1 MNIANI
7 PTNKIIIDSRTQPR
21 AIIDEYVVNEYRLD
35 MNGGDDFPPLMVFG
49 ENGSYYLADGW
60 HRLLA
65 AKQLNR
71 ESISCAIKPGGLR
84 EAILYS
90 VAANADHGK
99 RRTNG
104 DKRRSVKK
112 LLSDPEWAQWSDREI
127 ARRCHVSQPFV
138 SKLRPTLSDNGYQI
152 ERKAKRSDTVY
163 TMDTSNI
170 GKSHS
175 IVECEKCHKP
185 YDSLSSNQC
194 PYCTYTLDQRIEY
207 LNSQNEKSQ
216 EPKYNPLNY
225 QLITC
230 PVDELSA
237 HIEPDSVDAIITDPP
252 YPKEYIY
259 TYEQLA
265 ETASVVLKPGGVLVA
280 MAGHPYIDTLIE
292 LMKQHLKFHW
302 LGCYYMPT
310 GHHASLPY
318 YSVSVYWKPLLI
330 FSKGDWPKTL
340 TFRDVYIND
349 AADKQYHEWGQG
361 VSGFRSLV
369 NGFTKPN
376 DTVLDPFVGGGTTA
390 IAALEAGRYFIG
402 SDISDEEVGKTH
414 ARLRRG

>member
-1 MNIANI
+1 MLPGDYMEIETVDI
-7 PTNKIIIDSRTQPR
+7 DKIVTDKRTQPR
-21 AIIDEYVVNEYRLD
+21 AVIDEYVVNEYRLD
-35 MNGGDDFPPLMVFG
+35 MAGGDDFPPLMVFG

-65 AKQLNR
+65 AKQLSR
-71 ESISCAIKPGGLR
+71 DKIECAVKPGGLR

-104 DKRRSVKK
+104 DKTRAVKK
-112 LLSDPEWAQWSDREI
+112 LLLDPEWSQWSDREI
-127 ARRCHVSQPFV
+127 ARRCRVDHGMVG
-138 SKLRPTLSDNGYQI
+138 KLRPSLVENAS
-152 ERKAKRSDTVY
+152 ERKY
-163 TMDTSNI
+163 TTKHGTTAVMKTENI
-170 GKSHS
+170 GKPQEPEH
-175 IVECEKCHKP
+175 EPPTENH
-185 YDSLSSNQC
+185 
-194 PYCTYTLDQRIEY
+194 YTLSMPEVMPA
-207 LNSQNEKSQ
+207 

-265 ETASVVLKPGGVLVA
+265 EAASIVLKPSGVLVA

-292 LMKQHLKFHW
+292 LMKQHLNYHW
-302 LGCYYMPT
+302 LGCYYMPS

-349 AADKQYHEWGQG
+349 DADKQYHEWGQG
-361 VSGFRSLV
+361 VSGFKALV

-376 DTVLDPFVGGGTTA
+376 QTVLDPFVGGGTTA

-402 SDISDEEVGKTH
+402 SDISNDEVEKTR